1 MHHYSE
7 VPTSPQSY
15 PPDSAESPSEP
26 VDTEDS
32 HLSFVCTLRAI
43 WSILVIVS
51 YILWCTRYYAG
62 TIDPMKT
69 TWLPVI
75 TFGMQ
80 VFLFVSMVQIRD
92 VCDKLWPKRSDAS
105 GKNIDIV

>member
-32 HLSFVCTLRAI
+32 FIRTLQAI
-43 WSILVIVS
+43 WSILVIVP

-62 TIDPMKT
+62 TIDAMKT
-69 TWLPVI
+69 TWLPAI
-75 TFGMQ
+75 TIGMQ
-80 VFLFVSMVQIRD
+80 VFLFVSMMQIRD
-92 VCDKLWPKRSDAS
+92 VCDKLWPKQSD
-105 GKNIDIV
+105 GKTIDIV

>member
-32 HLSFVCTLRAI
+32 FIRTLQAI
-43 WSILVIVS
+43 WSLLVTVS

-62 TIDPMKT
+62 TSDPMKT

>member
-62 TIDPMKT
+62 TIDPLKT
-69 TWLPVI
+69 TSLPAI
-75 TFGMQ
+75 TFGMA
-80 VFLFVSMVQIRD
+80 VFLFVSLMQIRD
-92 VCDKLWPKRSDAS
+92 VCDKLWPKQSDD
-105 GKNIDIV
+105 KTIDIV